1 MRTLEEK
8 LQLAKQGKDLDNLVH
23 DENEEVRM
31 AVAEHGRDEDLDI
44 LVNDESA
51 WVRMEVVKVGRP
63 KDLDILIDDK
73 EKVIRNLVRLY
84 LK

>member
-23 DENEEVRM
+23 DENYEVRM
-31 AVAEHGRDEDLDI
+31 AVVEHERDEDLDI
-44 LVNDESA
+44 LVNDENV

-63 KDLDILIDDK
+63 EDLDVLINDK
-73 EKVIRNLVRLY
+73 EKIIRNLVRLY